1 VDAFNRAAIVGLAFA
16 WVILMALVILL
27 TWGADSETIDRLG
40 DLVSYFDNHTDNASK
55 LILSLGAAA
64 LIVLS
69 LIVIVVELVPA
80 EPAAAQVRLESVTGA
95 TAILPAEAI
104 TQRLEE
110 ELRLIPKML
119 DAQAM
124 VTSRDKGLAVAMN
137 LTLAPDA
144 NVSSTTE
151 EACRLAQETI
161 EQQIGV
167 ALVGLPTVRIA
178 FGPVTEATQSASH
191 QPETEPRGPEPDGPE
206 EKA

>member
-1 VDAFNRAAIVGLAFA
+1 VDALNRAAVVGLAFA

-27 TWGADSETIDRLG
+27 AWGADTETIDRLG
-40 DLVSYFDNHTDNASK
+40 DLVSYLDDHTDNASK
-55 LILSLGAAA
+55 LILTLGAAA

-69 LIVIVVELVPA
+69 LTIIVAELVPA

-104 TQRLEE
+104 TQRLES
-110 ELRLIPKML
+110 ELRSLPQVQE
-119 DAQAM
+119 AQAM
-124 VTSRDKGLAVAMN
+124 VASRDRGLAVALN

-161 EQQIGV
+161 EQKIGV
-167 ALVGLPTVRIA
+167 ALVGLPTVQIR
-178 FGPVTEATQSASH
+178 FGSATATSPPPPPPPPKA
-191 QPETEPRGPEPDGPE
+191 DAPE
-206 EKA
+206 EEA